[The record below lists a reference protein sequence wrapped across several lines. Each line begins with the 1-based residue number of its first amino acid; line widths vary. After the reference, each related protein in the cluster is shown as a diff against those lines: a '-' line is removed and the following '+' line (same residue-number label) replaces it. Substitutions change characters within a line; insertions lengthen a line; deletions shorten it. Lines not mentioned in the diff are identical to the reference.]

1 VTERRREAESLT
13 GGVPNIVSQM
23 TKRLRTGID
32 VLDRKLD
39 GGLPAGSMVALTAAP
54 ASQAELLLYEL
65 TATRGTL
72 WLSLD
77 RTAEAVSDSIENT
90 PAETGDPTV
99 RHISGE
105 APLDNAGKLVSAL
118 PETSNLIVDPL
129 DVLESQEPPSRFR
142 SFMNDLQNHIFNT
155 NSLAIMHC
163 LNGRSVPP
171 LRDTTEHFADV
182 VFELDTM
189 VSGDQVENRLA
200 IPKFRGGRAPT
211 DVIKLDLVE
220 EVSIDTSRDIA

>member
-1 VTERRREAESLT
+1 
-13 GGVPNIVSQM
+13 M

-39 GGLPAGSMVALTAAP
+39 GGLPAGSMVTLAADP

-65 TATRGTL
+65 TSTRGTL

-77 RTAEAVSDSIENT
+77 RTAEAVSDSIQST
-90 PAETGDPTV
+90 PAETGDPTI

-142 SFMNDLQNHIFNT
+142 SFMNDLQNHIINT
-155 NSLAIMHC
+155 NSLAILHC

-182 VFELDTM
+182 VFELDTGI
-189 VSGDQVENRLA
+189 SGDELENRLS

>member
-1 VTERRREAESLT
+1 MV
-13 GGVPNIVSQM
+13 N
-23 TKRLRTGID
+23 RLRTGID

-39 GGLPAGSMVALTAAP
+39 GGIPAGSIVALTAQP
-54 ASQAELLLYEL
+54 ASQAELFLYEL

-77 RTAEAVSDSIENT
+77 RTAESVVASIEQT
-90 PAETGDPTV
+90 PANTGDPTV

-129 DVLESQEPPSRFR
+129 DVLEAQEPHSRFR
-142 SFMNDLQNHIFNT
+142 AFMNDLQNHIVNT
-155 NSLAIMHC
+155 GSMAILHC
-163 LNGRSVPP
+163 LDGRDVPP

-182 VFELDTM
+182 VFQLDTT
-189 VSGDQVENRLA
+189 VAGDDVENKLA

>member
-1 VTERRREAESLT
+1 
-13 GGVPNIVSQM
+13 M
-23 TKRLRTGID
+23 TDRLRTGID

-39 GGLPAGSMVALTAAP
+39 GGIPAGSMVALSASP
-54 ASQAELLLYEL
+54 SSQAELFLYEL

-72 WLSLD
+72 WLSLN
-77 RTAEAVSDSIENT
+77 RTAEAVTDSIETT
-90 PAETGDPTV
+90 PTDTGDPTV

-105 APLDNAGKLVSAL
+105 APLDNASKLISAL

-155 NSLAIMHC
+155 NSLAILHC
-163 LNGRSVPP
+163 LEGRDVPH

-182 VFELDTM
+182 VFHLETDIT
-189 VSGDQVENRLA
+189 GDEVENRMS
-200 IPKFRGGRAPT
+200 IPKFRGGRAPSDT
-211 DVIKLDLVE
+211 IKLDLVE

>member
-1 VTERRREAESLT
+1 MV
-13 GGVPNIVSQM
+13 N
-23 TKRLRTGID
+23 RLRTGID

-39 GGLPAGSMVALTAAP
+39 GGIPAGSIVALSAQP
-54 ASQAELLLYEL
+54 ASQAELFLYEL

-77 RTAEAVSDSIENT
+77 RTAESVIASIEQT
-90 PAETGDPTV
+90 PANTGDPTV

-129 DVLESQEPPSRFR
+129 DVLEAQEPHSRFR
-142 SFMNDLQNHIFNT
+142 AFMNDLQNHIVNT
-155 NSLAIMHC
+155 GSLAIVHC
-163 LNGRSVPP
+163 LDGRDVPP

-182 VFELDTM
+182 VFQLNTTTT
-189 VSGDQVENRLA
+189 GDEVENRLA

-211 DVIKLDLVE
+211 DIIKLNLVE

>member
-1 VTERRREAESLT
+1 MV
-13 GGVPNIVSQM
+13 N
-23 TKRLRTGID
+23 RLRTGID

-39 GGLPAGSMVALTAAP
+39 GGIPAGSIVVLSAQP
-54 ASQAELLLYEL
+54 ASQAELFLYEL

-77 RTAEAVSDSIENT
+77 RTAESVVASIEQT
-90 PAETGDPTV
+90 PANTGDPTV

-129 DVLESQEPPSRFR
+129 DVLEAQEPHSRFR
-142 SFMNDLQNHIFNT
+142 AFMNDLQNHIVNT
-155 NSLAIMHC
+155 GSLAIVHC
-163 LNGRSVPP
+163 LDGRDVPP

-182 VFELDTM
+182 VFQLDTTTN
-189 VSGDQVENRLA
+189 GDEVENRLA
-200 IPKFRGGRAPT
+200 IPKFRGGRAPN
-211 DVIKLDLVE
+211 DIIKLNLVE

>member
-1 VTERRREAESLT
+1 
-13 GGVPNIVSQM
+13 
-23 TKRLRTGID
+23 
-32 VLDRKLD
+32 
-39 GGLPAGSMVALTAAP
+39 MVALSASP
-54 ASQAELLLYEL
+54 SSQAELFLYEL

-72 WLSLD
+72 WLSLN
-77 RTAEAVSDSIENT
+77 RTAEAVSDSIEHT

-105 APLDNAGKLVSAL
+105 APLDNAGKLISAL

-155 NSLAIMHC
+155 NSLAILHC
-163 LNGRSVPP
+163 LEGRSVPP

-182 VFELDTM
+182 VFHLETNIR
-189 VSGDQVENRLA
+189 GDEVDNRLS
-200 IPKFRGGRAPT
+200 IPKFRGGRAPS
-211 DVIKLDLVE
+211 DVIKLNLVE
-220 EVSIDTSRDIA
+220 DVSIDTSRDIA

>member
-1 VTERRREAESLT
+1 MRAANSALA
-13 GGVPNIVSQM
+13 M
-23 TKRLRTGID
+23 TNRLRTGID

-39 GGLPAGSMVALTAAP
+39 GGLPAGSMVALAADP

-77 RTAEAVSDSIENT
+77 RTAEAVSDSIQNT

-105 APLDNAGKLVSAL
+105 APLDNAGKLISAL

-129 DVLESQEPPSRFR
+129 DVLEAQEPPSRFR

-182 VFELDTM
+182 VFQLETT
-189 VSGDQVENRLA
+189 VEGDQVENRLA
-200 IPKFRGGRAPT
+200 IPKFRGGRAPA
-211 DVIKLDLVE
+211 DVIKLNLVE
-220 EVSIDTSRDIA
+220 DVSIDTSRDIA

>member
-1 VTERRREAESLT
+1 MAS
-13 GGVPNIVSQM
+13 
-23 TKRLRTGID
+23 RLRTGID
-32 VLDRKLD
+32 VLDRKLG
-39 GGLPAGSMVALTAAP
+39 GGLPAGSMVALAASP
-54 ASQAELLLYEL
+54 SSQAELFLYEL

-72 WLSLD
+72 WLSLN

-105 APLDNAGKLVSAL
+105 APLDNAGKLISAL

-155 NSLAIMHC
+155 NSLAILHC
-163 LNGRSVPP
+163 LEGRSVPP

-182 VFELDTM
+182 IFYLETDTTRDE
-189 VSGDQVENRLA
+189 VANRLS
-200 IPKFRGGRAPT
+200 IPKFRGGRAPA

-220 EVSIDTSRDIA
+220 DVSIDTSRDIA

>member
-1 VTERRREAESLT
+1 MSD
-13 GGVPNIVSQM
+13 
-23 TKRLRTGID
+23 RLRTGID

-39 GGLPAGSMVALTAAP
+39 GGLPAGSMVALAAEP
-54 ASQAELLLYEL
+54 ASQAELFLYEL

-72 WLSLD
+72 WLSLN
-77 RTAEAVSDSIENT
+77 RTAEAVTDSIENT
-90 PAETGDPTV
+90 PTETGDPTV

-155 NSLAIMHC
+155 NSLAILHC
-163 LNGRSVPP
+163 LSGRSVPP

-182 VFELDTM
+182 VFELRTSTD
-189 VSGDQVENRLA
+189 GDEVENRLA
-200 IPKFRGGRAPT
+200 IPKFRGGQAPA
-211 DVIKLDLVE
+211 DIIKLDLVE